1 MATPVPHP
9 APHLTTAGEI
19 SQLVLGGPGAWLP
32 LASAALHVLINLA
45 IGAGLLVV
53 TLWAAGWAARLAR
66 EAAGR
71 LHHGHGPDAVLQ
83 GFVSSLV
90 RYGVIVIGLI
100 AVLQQIGVQTTSVL
114 AVLGAASLAIG
125 LALQGGLSNVAA
137 GVMLL
142 LLRPYR
148 IGDRVKIGEVVGRV
162 NGLDLFVTRLHD
174 LDNSVVFIP
183 NSKAFGDVIINY
195 SMPEN
200 RRIVMDFHIDYDDDV
215 ELALEL
221 LRETARAEPRI
232 VRRAGALG
240 QGHRAGRQRRHRHL
254 ARLDLAGRL
263 PRHPLRPDQGGQGR
277 VPARGPQLRLPP
289 SGRGRVAAVE
299 SARPR
304 SPGQGSPRPQHRR
317 RHRRATRPGAPPQPA
332 RIRGRPRRPVRWTT
346 QWVDRNHPVAPTVGD
361 AEGSGNEVR

>member
-1 MATPVPHP
+1 MAAPAPHP
-9 APHLTTAGEI
+9 AAHAAPGPTAADEV
-19 SQLVLGGPGAWLP
+19 SQLVLGGPAAWMP
-32 LASAALHVLINLA
+32 LVTGALHLLVNLA
-45 IGAGLLVV
+45 IGAGLLVI
-53 TLWAAGWAARLAR
+53 TLWAASWAARVAR
-66 EAAGR
+66 NAAGR
-71 LHHGHGPDAVLQ
+71 LHRGQAPDAVLQ
-83 GFVSSLV
+83 GFVGSLV

-148 IGDRVKIGEVVGRV
+148 IGDRVKIGDVVGRV

-200 RRIVMDFHIDYDDDV
+200 RRIVMDFHIDYEDDV

-221 LRETARAEPRI
+221 LREAARADARIAAEPPPWAK
-232 VRRAGALG
+232 VTELGESAVTVTLRAWTSPIGYRDTRFDLIKDVKA
-240 QGHRAGRQRRHRHL
+240 AFQREGLSFAYPH
-254 ARLDLAGRL
+254 
-263 PRHPLRPDQGGQGR
+263 Q
-277 VPARGPQLRLPP
+277 V
-289 SGRGRVAAVE
+289 AVE
-299 SARPR
+299 SRPWKAPDPARQAEARRARGATDAAARPGPAAAKR
-304 SPGQGSPRPQHRR
+304 KPELAKTSRGARK
-317 RHRRATRPGAPPQPA
+317 RAG
-332 RIRGRPRRPVRWTT
+332 
-346 QWVDRNHPVAPTVGD
+346 
-361 AEGSGNEVR
+361 

>member
-1 MATPVPHP
+1 MAALAAHPLPVP
-9 APHLTTAGEI
+9 TAADQL

-32 LASAALHVLINLA
+32 LLSPALHLVVNLA

-66 EAAGR
+66 EATGR
-71 LHHGHGPDAVLQ
+71 LHRGQAPDAVLQ

-148 IGDRVKIGEVVGRV
+148 IGDRVKIGEVIGRV

-200 RRIVMDFHIDYDDDV
+200 RRIVMDFHIDYEDDV

-221 LRETARAEPRI
+221 LRETARADDRI
-232 VRRAGALG
+232 VAEPPPWAKITELGDSTVTVTLRAWTSPVGYRDTRFDLIKDVKAAFQREGLTFAYPHQVAVETRPWKAPDRGRQSEQRRACGGGAK
-240 QGHRAGRQRRHRHL
+240 
-254 ARLDLAGRL
+254 
-263 PRHPLRPDQGGQGR
+263 
-277 VPARGPQLRLPP
+277 PARP
-289 SGRGRVAAVE
+289 
-299 SARPR
+299 
-304 SPGQGSPRPQHRR
+304 
-317 RHRRATRPGAPPQPA
+317 APA
-332 RIRGRPRRPVRWTT
+332 KAPVRRKKST
-346 QWVDRNHPVAPTVGD
+346 A
-361 AEGSGNEVR
+361 

>member
-1 MATPVPHP
+1 MAAPAAHP
-9 APHLTTAGEI
+9 PAAPTAADQL

-32 LASAALHVLINLA
+32 LMSSALHLVVNLA

-66 EAAGR
+66 EATGR
-71 LHHGHGPDAVLQ
+71 LHRGQAPDAVLQ

-148 IGDRVKIGEVVGRV
+148 IGDRVKIGEVIGRV

-200 RRIVMDFHIDYDDDV
+200 RRIVMDFQIDYEDDV

-221 LRETARAEPRI
+221 LRETARADDRI
-232 VRRAGALG
+232 VAEPPPWAKITELGDSTVTVTLRAWTSPVGYRDTRFDLIKDVKAAFQREGLTFAYPH
-240 QGHRAGRQRRHRHL
+240 QVAVEARPWKAPDRERQSKAQR
-254 ARLDLAGRL
+254 
-263 PRHPLRPDQGGQGR
+263 
-277 VPARGPQLRLPP
+277 ARG
-289 SGRGRVAAVE
+289 G
-299 SARPR
+299 
-304 SPGQGSPRPQHRR
+304 
-317 RHRRATRPGAPPQPA
+317 GAKPAQPA
-332 RIRGRPRRPVRWTT
+332 PVKAPVRRKKTT
-346 QWVDRNHPVAPTVGD
+346 A
-361 AEGSGNEVR
+361 